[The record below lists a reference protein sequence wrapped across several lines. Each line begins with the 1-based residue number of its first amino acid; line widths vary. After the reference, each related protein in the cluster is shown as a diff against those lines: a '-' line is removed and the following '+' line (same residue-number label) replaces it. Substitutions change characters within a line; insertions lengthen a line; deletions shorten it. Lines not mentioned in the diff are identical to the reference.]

1 MRQKRPERPTA
12 LPPSYPCATWTH
24 TRKYVKLLTNFNL
37 SWLPSDTLRGQQ
49 FIGWPWRL
57 DGARWPCCSR
67 TATVRQTSGLAVSYL
82 HCPIIQ
88 LPHQSRP
95 AHAGPPRK
103 AGCHLWLL
111 KMRVSVR
118 LAGVYREVLNI
129 LWKVDFRNM
138 WQKVSNN

>member
-1 MRQKRPERPTA
+1 LVA
-12 LPPSYPCATWTH
+12 IGH
-24 TRKYVKLLTNFNL
+24 TPGAAIY
-37 SWLPSDTLRGQQ
+37 WMAMA
-49 FIGWPWRL
+49 IGWRSMAMLQSHSHWHRHLPL
-57 DGARWPCCSR
+57 
-67 TATVRQTSGLAVSYL
+67 VRQTSGLAVSYL

-129 LWKVDFRNM
+129 F
-138 WQKVSNN
+138 